1 MLDFNRLK
9 FRQLNQCHW
18 LSCER
23 GSCLV
28 APLTRR
34 VFSAPPYENS
44 RSFLMKLKDLK
55 FIDNKPKIE
64 PERTQLRMFCRLF
77 YLPLVLDRVRS
88 FLQAAEQTAAP
99 TEFESPPENSRHIE
113 LDIYVPTDGPE
124 SSVMLTAAEQSDSLS
139 PSSSSSSSE
148 SDADGDDLVGLEKL
162 RVPCSSKRPK
172 IEEVKGETEKP
183 LP

>member
-1 MLDFNRLK
+1 MLQRISEYVQFKLLS
-9 FRQLNQCHW
+9 QL
-18 LSCER
+18 R
-23 GSCLV
+23 GLTFTDVSLPLIFLSCLV
-28 APLTRR
+28 APFTKR

-55 FIDNKPKIE
+55 FINKPKVE
-64 PERTQLRMFCRLF
+64 PERTQLL
-77 YLPLVLDRVRS
+77 LDRVRS
-88 FLQAAEQTAAP
+88 FLQTAEQTAAP

-113 LDIYVPTDGPE
+113 LEIYVPTEGPE

-148 SDADGDDLVGLEKL
+148 SDAESKNGDDQVNLEKL

-172 IEEVKGETEKP
+172 IEEVKGETEK
-183 LP
+183 